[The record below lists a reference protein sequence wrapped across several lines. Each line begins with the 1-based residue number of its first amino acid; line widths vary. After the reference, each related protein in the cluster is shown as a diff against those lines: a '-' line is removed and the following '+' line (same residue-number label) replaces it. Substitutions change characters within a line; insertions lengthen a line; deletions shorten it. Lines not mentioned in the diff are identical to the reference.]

1 MKTSLLWSNSW
12 TKAEVIILSYVAS
25 TGRAKG
31 VPVEIRDPIPIHH
44 KFLGKEICW
53 QKTGVGGKVNLAWQ
67 WGANVIF
74 DDNASI
80 CMEAASWDMEHYP
93 GNTKWCDHQWC
104 GGYLQTH
111 QDD

>member
-1 MKTSLLWSNSW
+1 M
-12 TKAEVIILSYVAS
+12 
-25 TGRAKG
+25 
-31 VPVEIRDPIPIHH
+31 D
-44 KFLGKEICW
+44 
-53 QKTGVGGKVNLAWQ
+53 LAWQ
-67 WGANVIF
+67 WGGHVIF

>member
-1 MKTSLLWSNSW
+1 MLPALAGPRECLWRSEIS
-12 TKAEVIILSYVAS
+12 SPS
-25 TGRAKG
+25 TTNFLEKKFAGRKQEWG
-31 VPVEIRDPIPIHH
+31 E
-44 KFLGKEICW
+44 
-53 QKTGVGGKVNLAWQ
+53 VNLAWQ

-104 GGYLQTH
+104 GGGYSSFKAAVDAYLQAH